1 MDDQQQYLVNEKD
14 IWDLENIEYNGNNVF
29 VWFIDNETSKEMKY
43 NITDLIEYSFANY
56 SIQSKKLK

>member
-1 MDDQQQYLVNEKD
+1 MNDQQQYLVNEKD

-29 VWFIDNETSKEMKY
+29 VWFKDNETSKEMKY